1 MRRRALLHAACI
13 VAIWTTAGCGAAV
26 TAQVDT
32 ADQSAG
38 VTVDGWG
45 LEASCK
51 AGHICVRTPV
61 APICFPVP
69 DKLCGW
75 I

>member
-1 MRRRALLHAACI
+1 MRGLAI
-13 VAIWTTAGCGAAV
+13 VCVLMLAGCGAAV

-45 LEASCK
+45 LSASCK
-51 AGHICVRTPV
+51 AGHICVRTPL
-61 APICFPVP
+61 APVCFPVP
-69 DKLCGW
+69 SKLCAW
-75 I
+75 VQ

>member
-1 MRRRALLHAACI
+1 MRGLALLHAACI
-13 VAIWTTAGCGAAV
+13 VAIWATAGCGAAV

-51 AGHICVRTPV
+51 AGHICVRTPL
-61 APICFPVP
+61 APVCFPVP
-69 DKLCGW
+69 AKLCAW

>member
-1 MRRRALLHAACI
+1 MRSLVFALGMM
-13 VAIWTTAGCGAAV
+13 AIASCLPACGAAV

-32 ADQSAG
+32 ADRAAG

-45 LEASCK
+45 VSASCK
-51 AGHICVRTPV
+51 GGHVCVQTPV

-69 DKLCGW
+69 SKVCAWLG
-75 I
+75 